1 MAKRLAVQVLR
12 KAGHTQVDV
21 AAQLGLSEQAVRRIE
36 REAPVD
42 EFDDAAERQR
52 RAIGRPSKVEPFR
65 ERVAAILQAEPD
77 VVTLEVLRRVREDGY
92 RGGKSALY
100 DLVAALRPPSV
111 KPLVRFEGVPGEFCQ
126 HDFGHVEVRFVDG
139 SRRRIHFFA
148 SRLKYSRWTEVAVV
162 PNETAE
168 TLVRTLV
175 LHYERMGGVPLM
187 GVFDR
192 PKTIA
197 IEWDKSGRVTQWNS
211 TFLQVMGELSVAPE
225 LCFPYSPQQKGSVEN
240 LVGWVKGS
248 FFKPR
253 RFIDERDMLL
263 QLEAW
268 HGEVNTERPSR
279 ATNEI
284 PETRMQRDERARLR
298 PLKVSSAAL
307 TLRFPVQVGPTG
319 MVLFDTRRYS
329 MPPQAIGLTGTL
341 HLSHSCVKI
350 TAGRWSATHDR
361 LAEPNTKSV
370 LPEHRTAMVSEVS
383 GTRGKNYLKREHLLG
398 LGPVALEYIT
408 ELVHRRPRLW
418 QRDIDRIHEM
428 LSLHGD
434 DAVQV
439 ALSRALEAGTFGYE
453 YVAHQLGELDRME
466 RLVFVGEVRQ

>member
-1 MAKRLAVQVLR
+1 MHAMAKRLAVQVLR
-12 KAGHTQVDV
+12 RAGRTQSEV
-21 AAQLGLSEQAVRRIE
+21 AAQLGVSEQAVRRIE
-36 REAPVD
+36 REEPVLV
-42 EFDDAAERQR
+42 FDDAAERAR
-52 RAIGRPSKVEPFR
+52 RAIGRPSKVEPYR
-65 ERVAAILQAEPD
+65 DRVAAILRAEPEL
-77 VVTLEVLRRVREDGY
+77 VTLEVLRRVRQDGY

-100 DLVAALRPPSV
+100 DLVAALRPPSL

-175 LHYERMGGVPLM
+175 LHYERIGGVPLM

-197 IEWDKSGRVTQWNS
+197 VEWDKSGRVTQWNG

-253 RFIDERDMLL
+253 RFVDDRDMLL

-268 HGEVNTERPSR
+268 HHEVNTERASR

-319 MVLFDTRRYS
+319 MVTFDGRRYS

-341 HLSHSCVKI
+341 HLSRSSVKI
-350 TAGRWSATHDR
+350 VAGRWSA
-361 LAEPNTKSV
+361 P
-370 LPEHRTAMVSEVS
+370 RTTASS
-383 GTRGKNYLKREHLLG
+383 LRTRNRC
-398 LGPVALEYIT
+398 
-408 ELVHRRPRLW
+408 
-418 QRDIDRIHEM
+418 
-428 LSLHGD
+428 
-434 DAVQV
+434 
-439 ALSRALEAGTFGYE
+439 
-453 YVAHQLGELDRME
+453 
-466 RLVFVGEVRQ
+466 

>member
-12 KAGHTQVDV
+12 NAGHTQSEV
-21 AAQLGLSEQAVRRIE
+21 AAQLGVSEQAVRRIE
-36 REAPVD
+36 REEPVAA
-42 EFDDAAERQR
+42 FDDAAERLR

-65 ERVAAILQAEPD
+65 ERVAAILRAEPD
-77 VVTLEVLRRVREDGY
+77 LVTLEVLRRVREDGY

-100 DLVAALRPPSV
+100 DLVAALRPPSTR
-111 KPLVRFEGVPGEFCQ
+111 PLVRFEGVPGEFCQ

-139 SRRRIHFFA
+139 SRKRIHFFA
-148 SRLKYSRWTEVAVV
+148 SRLKYSRWTEVTVV

-175 LHYERMGGVPLM
+175 LHYERMSGVPLM

-192 PKTIA
+192 PRTIA
-197 IEWDKSGRVTQWNS
+197 IEWEKSGRVTQWNS

-253 RFIDERDMLL
+253 RFVDDRDMLL

-268 HGEVNTERPSR
+268 HREVNTERPSR

-298 PLKVSSAAL
+298 PLKVSSADL
-307 TLRFPVQVGPTG
+307 TLRFPIQVGPTG
-319 MVLFDTRRYS
+319 MVTFDARRYS

-341 HLSHSCVKI
+341 HLSRSSVKI
-350 TAGRWSATHDR
+350 VAGRWSATHDR
-361 LAEPNTKSV
+361 LVEVNAKSV
-370 LPEHRTAMVSEVS
+370 LSEHRTAMVSEGS

-398 LGPVALEYIT
+398 LGAVALEYIT

-418 QRDIDRIHEM
+418 PRDIDRMHEL
-428 LSLHGD
+428 LSMYGD
-434 DAVQV
+434 DAVRV
-439 ALSRALEAGTFGYE
+439 AITRALDNGTFGYE